1 MELKVAKLMSVR
13 NRIKEISVYIG
24 AVVICVSI
32 LAWVIKLWRADMSIP
47 FYYKGDALDHFM
59 HIKGMIDNGWYIH
72 NEFLGMPYGLN
83 LHDYPWANNFNFL
96 LLKLISLFVLDHA
109 MIGNIYYLLGFLL
122 TTITSLF
129 VFRRF
134 NISYSV
140 SIVGSLFFTFL
151 PYHFMRGEAH
161 LFLVYYMIPLIIY
174 VILRVH
180 LGEPL
185 LFRYGKDNNKLK
197 LDLVSFKSISCIAI
211 CLVVASTGVYYA
223 FFSCFLLFIAGMS
236 ASLRHR
242 NVYHLIVSGIL
253 IALISIGVFFNISP
267 TIIYKYRHGDNKEA
281 FQRYPGESE
290 IYGMKIAQLLLPV
303 SGHRISLLA
312 NLKDEYNA
320 DAPLVN
326 ENDVSTLGTI
336 GNFGFLILIG
346 WLFYRKPESG
356 NAEKC
361 DSRTKLLSRLSILN
375 LSAVLLATIGG
386 FGTLFALIFSPNIRA
401 YNRISVF
408 IAFFSLFA
416 LAILLDRFSKRF
428 VKSITSKFIFYG
440 FLSLILLLGIL
451 DQTTRFFVP
460 DYTSLKEEYISD
472 SDFVSKI
479 EASVPHNAMIF
490 QLPYMPYPEFGKME
504 MMVDY
509 ELLKGYLHSK
519 KLRWSYGAMKG
530 RKGDFWLREVAVMPP
545 DRMVETLSLAGFSG
559 IYLDRYGYADRGR
572 DLEKR
577 LGALLNTKPIVS
589 ANNRLVFFNMMK
601 YKENLKA
608 KYSDIEWVSK
618 QDMVLSLM
626 WQWEG
631 GFSGLEGKPEDNWR
645 WSSSEGILHI
655 INTSQQ
661 ERKFGFEMT
670 LATGYEEFSNLLIDS
685 PLFSENLKINNKA
698 KSFSK
703 NVTIPHGEYYIK
715 FLCDAKRVDA
725 PLDSR
730 SLVFRVNNLMF
741 KVIQ

>member
-1 MELKVAKLMSVR
+1 MMSGR

-32 LAWVIKLWRADMSIP
+32 LAWVMKLWRADMSIP
-47 FYYKGDALDHFM
+47 FSYAGDTLLYFK
-59 HIKGMIDNGWYIH
+59 HIKSTIDNGWYLH
-72 NEFLGMPYGLN
+72 NEFLGMPYGSDM
-83 LHDYPWANNFNFL
+83 HDYPLADNFHFL

-109 MIGNIYYLLGFLL
+109 MIGNIYYLLGFPL

-134 NISYSV
+134 NISCSV
-140 SIVGSLFFTFL
+140 SIVGSLLFAFL

-185 LFRYGKDNNKLK
+185 LFRYVKGNSKLK
-197 LDLVSFKSISCIAI
+197 LDLSSFKSISCIAI

-223 FFSCFLLFIAGMS
+223 FFSCFLLFIAGIS
-236 ASLRHR
+236 AFLRQR

-253 IALISIGVFFNISP
+253 IALISVWVYFNISP

-281 FQRYPGESE
+281 VQRDTRASE

-303 SGHRISLLA
+303 SGHRISLLHD
-312 NLKDEYNA
+312 LKHKYNA
-320 DAPLVN
+320 GAPLVN
-326 ENDVSTLGTI
+326 ENDTSTLGTI

-346 WLFYRKPESG
+346 WLFYRKSESG

-375 LSAVLLATIGG
+375 LSAVLLATTGG
-386 FGTLFALIFSPNIRA
+386 FGSLFALLVSPKIRS

-440 FLSLILLLGIL
+440 FLCLILLLGIL

-472 SDFVSKI
+472 SDFVGKI
-479 EASVPHNAMIF
+479 EVSVPDSAMIF
-490 QLPYMPYPEFGKME
+490 QLPYHPYPEFKPEHKMS
-504 MMVDY
+504 DY
-509 ELLKGYLHSK
+509 DLFKGYLHSK

-530 RKGDFWLREVAVMPP
+530 RKGDNWLIWVAAMSPG
-545 DRMVETLSLAGFSG
+545 RLVETLAVTGFSG
-559 IYLDRYGYADRGR
+559 IYLDRYGYADMGR
-572 DLEKR
+572 DLEKK
-577 LGALLNTKPIVS
+577 LSALLNTKPIVS
-589 ANNRLVFFNMMK
+589 TNNKLVFFNMMR
-601 YKENLKA
+601 YSENLKE
-608 KYSDIEWVSK
+608 KYTDIEWASK
-618 QDMVLSLM
+618 QEIALHPLSWL
-626 WQWEG
+626 WEG

-645 WSSSEGILHI
+645 WCSSEGILHI
-655 INTSQQ
+655 VNTSQQ

-670 LATGYEEFSNLLIDS
+670 FSTGYEEFSNLLIDS
-685 PLFSENLKINNKA
+685 PLFSESLKINNKA

-703 NVTIPHGEYYIK
+703 KITIPHGEHYIK

-730 SLVFRVNNLMF
+730 SLVFRVNNFMF